1 MIQDVSRQAGSA
13 ASMATRSGGGDGPT
27 RRLAHHAASLRY
39 DALPRALVELT
50 KQCILDTLGVAIGAS
65 TLAPE
70 AKLVARYVSSL
81 GGKPESTI
89 LGFGGKAP
97 APWAAF
103 VNGSLGHMLDYDDLG
118 ASHVSIATVPVAFA
132 VAEKI
137 GRVSGQDLI
146 AAVAVG
152 TDLQTRLYHSIRI
165 PSWTMAEGW
174 FATQL
179 FGFIAG
185 AATAGRLLGLDDER
199 MENALGIGFNQLS
212 GSRQMAVG
220 TATHMRSMQ
229 AGFSGQGAVLAAE
242 LAQLGITG
250 PKEIIE
256 GRYGLF
262 KNYVRTDDPDWEEIA
277 GELGTRFPLVETH
290 GFKVWPACSYTR
302 PTNAATL
309 QLRQEHH
316 LHPEDIESI
325 TVVGGSSGHQLL
337 SEPIELK
344 RRPKT
349 SIDGKYSVPFTT
361 AVMMAK
367 GNVTLRDYTEK
378 GLRDP
383 AVLSMADRVFYRPL
397 SQPDTP
403 AVRRAGEDSALSWPT
418 VEIRTRDGRVLMCQP
433 GGVPGDARHPVSQEL
448 LESKFR
454 DCVSFSA
461 KPVAE
466 KNVDRAIE
474 MIRDL
479 EQVTDAI
486 EIIRVL
492 T

>member
-1 MIQDVSRQAGSA
+1 M
-13 ASMATRSGGGDGPT
+13 
-27 RRLAHHAASLRY
+27 
-39 DALPRALVELT
+39 ELT

-81 GGKPESTI
+81 GGKPESTM

-132 VAEKI
+132 VAEKT
-137 GRVSGQDLI
+137 GAVSGRDLI
-146 AAVAVG
+146 TAIAAG

-165 PSWTMAEGW
+165 PSWTVAEGW

-185 AATAGRLLGLDDER
+185 AATAGRLLGLDDDR

-262 KNYVRTDDPDWEEIA
+262 RNYVRTDDPDWNAIV

-302 PTNAATL
+302 PTNAAAR
-309 QLRQEHH
+309 QLRKQHD
-316 LHPEDIESI
+316 LHPDDIESI
-325 TVVGGSSGHQLL
+325 TIIGGSKGHQLL

-361 AVMMAK
+361 AVMMTR
-367 GNVTLRDYTEK
+367 GNVTLRDYTEE

-383 AVLSMADRVFYRPL
+383 AVLSMADRVSYRP
-397 SQPDTP
+397 SSRPDAP
-403 AVRRAGEDSALSWPT
+403 PVRRAGEDSALSRPT
-418 VEIRTRDGRVLMCQP
+418 VEIRTRDGRVLACQP
-433 GGVPGDARHPVSQEL
+433 DGVPGDARHPVSQEL
-448 LESKFR
+448 LEAKFR
-454 DCVSFSA
+454 DCVSFSVR
-461 KPVAE
+461 PIPE

-479 EQVTDAI
+479 ELATDAI
-486 EIIRVL
+486 EVIRLL